1 MLEFIRKI
9 FKNHE
14 QEAKKLI
21 EVNLRDIEEWLD
33 QKSKPLMEEVK
44 QQTEE
49 ILMRIDE
56 ELQKARIDAEI
67 LENAKL
73 QNPNIPFKAKQYM
86 EGNRKAYIRAIHSFL
101 GNIEINN
108 KDYFYLIEFCKNFDE
123 LINNLN
129 KSTLRSYMILQE
141 FFSNE
146 TGKIANHLKSFD
158 KLFSEVKSALSNE
171 KLVSINKSREEVQ
184 KLKLKMKQKINLDV
198 ELKDAEATLKLASEE
213 KGAMIRQIE
222 NFSKSE
228 EHNNFLNLVE
238 QKKNKTSEFYEDQNM
253 IMQSFSI
260 LERPLRK
267 YSHIAFEQEEIVL
280 DYLNS
285 PIETLANDK
294 SLSILSALKNME
306 KLLVENQLQVDE
318 KKKEKSL
325 DEIKKLNKEFIEEFL
340 KKYCTFKE
348 EMEQLEQNIKRTG
361 APQKFKEFNTQLESI
376 NLKIEKN
383 SEEFNK
389 LKSDSEKLNQS
400 IINLTKEIE
409 SGLTDIFNEEVKL
422 II

>member
-14 QEAKKLI
+14 QEAKKSI

-44 QQTEE
+44 RYTEE
-49 ILMRIDE
+49 ILMRTDE
-56 ELQKARIDAEI
+56 ELQKARIDVEI

-101 GNIEINN
+101 GHIEINN
-108 KDYFYLIEFCKNFDE
+108 RDYFYLLEFCKNFDE
-123 LINNLN
+123 LINDLN

-146 TGKIANHLKSFD
+146 IGKIANHLKNFD
-158 KLFSEVKSALSNE
+158 KLFSELKSALSNE
-171 KLVSINKSREEVQ
+171 KLVKINKTRENVQ
-184 KLKLKMKQKINLDV
+184 NLKLKARQKINLDV
-198 ELKDAEATLKLASEE
+198 ELRDMEATLKLANEE
-213 KGAMIRQIE
+213 KDSAILQIE

-228 EHNNFLNLVE
+228 EHNSFLNLVE
-238 QKKNKTSEFYEDQNM
+238 QKKTKTAAFYEDQNM
-253 IMQSFSI
+253 IMQSFSV
-260 LERPLRK
+260 LDRPLRK
-267 YSHIAFEQEEIVL
+267 YSHIAFEQEEIL
-280 DYLNS
+280 LEYLNN
-285 PIETLANDK
+285 PIETLSNDK
-294 SLSILSALKNME
+294 SLSILPVLKNME

-325 DEIKKLNKEFIEEFL
+325 DEIKKLNKEFIEGFL
-340 KKYCTFKE
+340 RKYCTFKE
-348 EMEQLEQNIKRTG
+348 EIEQLEQKIKITEV
-361 APQKFKEFNTQLESI
+361 PEKFREFNSQLESV
-376 NLKIEKN
+376 NFKIEKY

-389 LKSDSEKLNQS
+389 LKNDSEKLNQS
-400 IINLTKEIE
+400 ITNLSKEIGNE
-409 SGLTDIFNEEVKL
+409 LTEIFNEEIKL